1 MKARSSPISESEF
14 AQLREGARVLEA
26 DLRGEKVLLTP
37 DNRIIKLFYSRRR
50 FTSAII
56 YPYALRFWNNAQRL
70 HEKGIATVSCEQ
82 LRHDKAHHRHLISYP
97 LLAGTTLRD
106 CLRETTDRNA
116 YLTRLSAFLALLHRK
131 GILFRSIHLGNI
143 LVMDD
148 GGFGLID
155 IADMSIQRRPLGLI
169 KRARNFRHLLH
180 DKADRNSLEQYGYD
194 RFLARYEGDAG
205 IHGLRRSL
213 FRFLVRHY
221 APGNGG
227 IAGCSRAG
235 ARSCICE
242 TSSAQRSDW

>member
-1 MKARSSPISESEF
+1 MKARSIPITGAEF
-14 AQLREGARVLEA
+14 DRLRAGARVLEQ

-50 FTSAII
+50 FTSARI

-70 HEKGIATVSCEQ
+70 HKKGIPTVSPEQ
-82 LRHDKAHHRHLISYP
+82 LRYDSANQRHLISYP

-116 YLTRLSAFLALLHRK
+116 YLTGFSAFLARLHEK

-143 LVMDD
+143 LLLDD

-155 IADMSIQRRPLGLI
+155 IADMSIQQRPLGLF

-180 DKADRNSLEQYGYD
+180 DEADRSSLEQYGYE
-194 RFLARYEGDAG
+194 RFLAQYETDAG
-205 IHGLRRSL
+205 INGYRRRL
-213 FRFLVRHY
+213 FRCLIRCY
-221 APGNGG
+221 AP
-227 IAGCSRAG
+227 AM
-235 ARSCICE
+235 E
-242 TSSAQRSDW
+242 T